1 MASAQIIPPEVLVLN
16 RVARH
21 ERQVAFDI
29 RLLGRQLHETKALLG
44 DAAAHLTRQMSAF
57 EHLQAQSRE
66 AVAFCRSC
74 SAIIE
79 SGVPLEAMLRAR
91 DELLRRH
98 EGISSRSYPATSAT
112 TFAKLPLGHN
122 L

>member
-1 MASAQIIPPEVLVLN
+1 M
-16 RVARH
+16 H
-21 ERQVAFDI
+21 K
-29 RLLGRQLHETKALLG
+29 TKALLG
-44 DAAAHLTRQMSAF
+44 DTAAHLTRQMSAF

-98 EGISSRSYPATSAT
+98 EGVVKKLSSDVSDDLRQAS
-112 TFAKLPLGHN
+112 LGT